1 MAGEK
6 RSFEFIAV
14 WMTLAFVALVAFL
27 FWAIDTESTL
37 AWLLFVVAAATLLVL
52 GYLRWA
58 KKEEVANVPRPAA
71 KVDDGFHRV
80 LVVVDDGATSE
91 AFNQQLLETAAGKPE
106 KAFVV
111 APAVGSKLDRL
122 TGDQAAYDN
131 AEAQL
136 NATLQA
142 LDALGIEATGKIG
155 SHDPLQATVEAL
167 REFPADAVI
176 LATHDS
182 SHAKWLEEGLVA
194 KIGKVT
200 TVPVSHVVVD

>member
-27 FWAIDTESTL
+27 IWAIDTESTL
-37 AWLLFVVAAATLLVL
+37 AWLLFVAAAAIVLVL

-58 KKEEVANVPRPAA
+58 RREEVANVPTPAA

-80 LVVVDDGATSE
+80 LVIVDDGATSQ
-91 AFNQQLLETAAGKPE
+91 AFNERLLAAAEGRPE

-111 APAVGSKLDRL
+111 APALSSKLDRL

-142 LDALGIEATGKIG
+142 LDALGIDATGKIG

-167 REFPADAVI
+167 REFPADAII
-176 LATHDS
+176 LATHDNG
-182 SHAKWLEEGLVA
+182 HANWLEDGLMT
-194 KIGKVT
+194 KIGNVT
-200 TVPVSHVVVD
+200 NVPLSHVVVD